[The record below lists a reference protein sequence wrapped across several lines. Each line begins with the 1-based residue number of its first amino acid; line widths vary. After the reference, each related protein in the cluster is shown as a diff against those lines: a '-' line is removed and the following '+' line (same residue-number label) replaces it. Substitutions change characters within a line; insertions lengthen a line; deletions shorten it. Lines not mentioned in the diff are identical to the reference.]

1 MVAVNDGRGAMQLV
15 FTRDS
20 VPRMERDFG
29 RVPLRRL
36 HEYVDVYKI
45 VASRGGQCLT
55 IGHHYKHLRRTV
67 VRSKRWP
74 EELELRMVASV
85 EPAARRTG

>member
-1 MVAVNDGRGAMQLV
+1 MQFV

-45 VASRGGQCLT
+45 VASRGDQYLT
-55 IGHHYKHLRRTV
+55 IGHYYKHLWRTV
-67 VRSKRWP
+67 VRSK
-74 EELELRMVASV
+74 
-85 EPAARRTG
+85 TGRHQH